1 MTKSLN
7 SLDDMADP
15 DGALEGA
22 GWCATGGGAVFGKKG
37 EPLQTL
43 SFGDELSH
51 PITVLSADFDACIL
65 PDQQCALVK
74 ATLVV
79 TNEHVVGSDIK
90 ATLRFPLPDGAVVSG
105 FQLQIGED
113 MWVDAMGVT
122 KKKAAAVAY
131 KEKEA
136 GRAVATTEAVQGS
149 IWSTEVFRE
158 YSNGLSPRDSRSDA
172 DRCCQQRCRPAPSAP
187 SR

>member
-1 MTKSLN
+1 M
-7 SLDDMADP
+7 
-15 DGALEGA
+15 DGDVRAWLA
-22 GWCATGGGAVFGKKG
+22 GGGGGEAFGRK
-37 EPLQTL
+37 EPEPTTL

-51 PITVLSADFDACIL
+51 PITVKRADFEVCAL

-74 ATLVV
+74 ATLVA
-79 TNEHVVGSDIK
+79 TNEHVVGNDVK

-113 MWVDAMGVT
+113 MCVDAMCVT

-158 YSNGLSPRDSRSDA
+158 YSNGLSPRDYRPDA
-172 DRCCQQRCRPAPSAP
+172 DRCCQQRCRTAPSAP

>member
-1 MTKSLN
+1 M
-7 SLDDMADP
+7 
-15 DGALEGA
+15 DGAVRAWLQ
-22 GWCATGGGAVFGKKG
+22 GGGAMIFGRKEQ
-37 EPLQTL
+37 EPAVL

-113 MWVDAMGVT
+113 MVDAMCVT

-158 YSNGLSPRDSRSDA
+158 YSNGLSPRDCRSDA
-172 DRCCQQRCRPAPSAP
+172 DRCCQQRCRTAPSAP